1 MAAFE
6 SSQIFPVTVADLSPV
21 ARDVM
26 QYFESQGYQVSGQ
39 QTATGGWLVSIHKG
53 GGFKQI
59 MGMQTALNIKIEP
72 TSAGT
77 LATAGI
83 GVFGQQAIPTMLTLL
98 VAWPVMI
105 PQIWGLVRQ
114 SNLDEEALTS
124 VQQSLLA
131 HSGAAPAGGGAAAST
146 SATAGGAAAAPTVTS
161 VANAAATRSELK
173 FCVNCG
179 AGLPLSAR
187 FCSECGNQVGYSASS
202 GE

>member
-6 SSQIFPVTVADLSPV
+6 SSQIFPGTVADLSPV

-39 QTATGGWLVSIHKG
+39 QTATGGWLISLHKG

-59 MGMQTALNIKIEP
+59 MGLQTALNIKIEP

-83 GVFGQQAIPTMLTLL
+83 GIFGQQAVPTMLTLL
-98 VAWPVMI
+98 IAWPVLI
-105 PQIWGLVRQ
+105 PQIWGLVQQ

-124 VQQSLLA
+124 VQQSLVA
-131 HSGAAPAGGGAAAST
+131 HSGATPAGGGAAEPT
-146 SATAGGAAAAPTVTS
+146 SAAAAAGGAAAAPPVTG
-161 VANAAATRSELK
+161 AATAAATGSELK
-173 FCVNCG
+173 FCMNCG
-179 AGLPLSAR
+179 AGLPLAAR
-187 FCSECGNQVGYSASS
+187 FCSECGNQAVS
-202 GE
+202 